1 MLITIQTSF
10 KIIKFIYFN
19 NFCYFAGLFQRA
31 IMQSG
36 SALSPWAI
44 AHDSIAHTLE
54 IAKILDCPAQDNT
67 ALVECLR
74 KIDLQDILNINV
86 SAPDYLSTF
95 GPTVDGIV
103 LPADPSNIMERNA
116 ALFTQYD
123 LMFGCTKVESY
134 FQFSAMEEKFGID
147 SERRD
152 RVLRTLVRNVFTYHL
167 QEVCIRYA
175 IINKISKI

>member
-1 MLITIQTSF
+1 MNL
-10 KIIKFIYFN
+10 
-19 NFCYFAGLFQRA
+19 GLFHRA
-31 IMQSG
+31 IMHSG

-44 AHDSIAHTLE
+44 AHDAITHTRQV
-54 IAKILDCPAQDNT
+54 AKALDCPAHDNT

-74 KIDLQDILNINV
+74 KRDLQDILNLNV
-86 SAPDYLSTF
+86 SAPEYLSTF

-103 LPADPSNIMERNA
+103 LPADPADIMEKNA

-152 RVLRTLVRNVFTYHL
+152 RVIRTLVRNIFTYHL
-167 QEVCIRYA
+167 QEVCRKLDDLHDSFFFKLSLLFLILFL
-175 IINKISKI
+175 NWF